1 MLHTFCTAPVL
12 RDQQERYRKTESRLK
27 ELSNQLDV
35 VNSKFE
41 EEQAKRQEMQR
52 RAGYYQRASDRLK
65 QTCSDLSRQ
74 VNIFAF
80 SWVLRIA
87 YVFYGHKMSLRIMV
101 SLELPT
107 SSERSQGSDSVQV
120 KLSRSTVMFFH
131 HLCIISS
138 HLLLVRRIS
147 ILTALQNI
155 TTPMSQ

>member
-80 SWVLRIA
+80 FVGA
-87 YVFYGHKMSLRIMV
+87 TNSLCF
-101 SLELPT
+101 LWP
-107 SSERSQGSDSVQV
+107 
-120 KLSRSTVMFFH
+120 
-131 HLCIISS
+131 
-138 HLLLVRRIS
+138 
-147 ILTALQNI
+147 QNV
-155 TTPMSQ
+155 TEDNG